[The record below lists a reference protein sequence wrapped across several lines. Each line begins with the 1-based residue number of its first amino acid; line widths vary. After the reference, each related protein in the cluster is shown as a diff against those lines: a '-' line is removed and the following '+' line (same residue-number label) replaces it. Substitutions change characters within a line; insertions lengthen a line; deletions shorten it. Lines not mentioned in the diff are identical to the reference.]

1 MFGREEMMKRTVAV
15 LAACLALASCAK
27 VSNDMVVTNNSGT
40 AAQEVVVT
48 VCGEI
53 HRFADIPDAG
63 SKSAHFRVKHDSGFQ
78 VDVRLVDGTSMTTNF
93 GYVTGG
99 GGAYGNHA
107 EIEITKDRQI
117 VGRQK

>member
-1 MFGREEMMKRTVAV
+1 MMKTTGSLLTV
-15 LAACLALASCAK
+15 CLCLSFASCAK
-27 VSNDMVVTNNSGT
+27 VSNEMVITNNSGI

-63 SKSAHFRVKHDSGFQ
+63 SKSARFTVKHDSGFD
-78 VDVRLVDGTSMTTNF
+78 VVVRLVDGTSMTTNF

-107 EIEITKDRQI
+107 EIEITNDRQI
-117 VGRQK
+117 VGKQN